1 MIFYYSYSVE
11 SVHEENDLRYV
22 KPFLLSAN
30 GKRSHHTPCLRDE
43 DPEGSSYPP

>member
-22 KPFLLSAN
+22 KPFFIRQW
-30 GKRSHHTPCLRDE
+30 KEKP
-43 DPEGSSYPP
+43 SYAVPQR

>member
-11 SVHEENDLRYV
+11 SVYEENDLRYV

-30 GKRSHHTPCLRDE
+30 GKRSHHTPRLRDE
-43 DPEGSSYPP
+43 DPEGSSHPP